1 MILTLELPDQIC
13 NSLYCQP
20 YSSYDVNPENLVL
33 DQLIIPKLIYF
44 FIHISYLL
52 DSVLILYGEIVSWSL
67 MEVKG
72 LMNDWA
78 VLL

>member
-1 MILTLELPDQIC
+1 MILTLELSDQIC

-20 YSSYDVNPENLVL
+20 YSSYNVNSENLVL

-72 LMNDWA
+72 LMND
-78 VLL
+78 

>member
-20 YSSYDVNPENLVL
+20 YSSYNVNSENLVL

-72 LMNDWA
+72 LMNDWV